1 MRAEYS
7 TKIFGK
13 QCPVRDSGYS
23 GEGGDGVAVTMRQI
37 ADEAGVSAS
46 TVSQVL
52 NGRGGFSHAVA
63 ERVLAAARQ
72 LGYRH
77 KNRAR
82 LGADRVLR
90 RIGLVMAGNASIVA
104 RPFYASL
111 LVGAGAECAAM
122 DMTIT
127 YCPVSDPSGVARLG
141 DAGVDGLVLAGYL
154 APELEAQLAA
164 LRLPAVVVNNRPSL
178 PADRVV
184 FDDAEGGRLAARVL
198 LRHGH
203 RRLAVLHD
211 SLHRGVLHDRI
222 AAFRAAVTDSD
233 PHAEVETHE
242 VPPNGDL
249 PGSGYEVALAALGRP
264 NKRGGGAA
272 RGGTHDSANGSAQ
285 GRRPHG
291 QSELPTGV
299 FCTSDRIA
307 LGALK
312 ALWDLGRPVPG
323 SVSVVGFND
332 FEAAAH
338 ANPPLTTVRADM
350 ELMGRVAV
358 RRLLERAR
366 EPEQPPMTV
375 QIGVSLVERGSVGP
389 APGRPTKEGSDGDA
403 TPATKQLED
412 QDN

>member
-1 MRAEYS
+1 
-7 TKIFGK
+7 
-13 QCPVRDSGYS
+13 V
-23 GEGGDGVAVTMRQI
+23 
-37 ADEAGVSAS
+37 
-46 TVSQVL
+46 
-52 NGRGGFSHAVA
+52 
-63 ERVLAAARQ
+63 
-72 LGYRH
+72 GYRH

-82 LGADRVLR
+82 LGPDRVLR
-90 RIGLVMAGNASIVA
+90 RIGLVMAGNAAIVA

-111 LVGAGAECAAM
+111 LAGAAAECAAM

-127 YCPVSDPSGVARLG
+127 YCPVSGASGAARLE

-154 APELEAQLAA
+154 APDLEAQLAA
-164 LRLPAVVVNNRPSL
+164 LRMPSVVVNNRPSL
-178 PADRVV
+178 PTDRVV
-184 FDDAEGGRLAARVL
+184 FDDADGGRLAAHL
-198 LRHGH
+198 LLCHGH

-211 SLHRGVLHDRI
+211 PLHRGVLHDRLT
-222 AAFRAAVTDSD
+222 AFRAAVTGAN
-233 PHAEVETHE
+233 PEATIVAHE

-249 PGSGYEVALAALGRP
+249 PGSGYEVALAALGCADGQEAQ
-264 NKRGGGAA
+264 GGGQD
-272 RGGTHDSANGSAQ
+272 T
-285 GRRPHG
+285 
-291 QSELPTGV
+291 LPTGV

-366 EPEQPPMTV
+366 EPETPPMAIT
-375 QIGVSLVERGSVGP
+375 IGVSLVERRSVGP
-389 APGRPTKEGSDGDA
+389 APP
-403 TPATKQLED
+403 
-412 QDN
+412 